1 MSLNKLQ
8 AIKKTTKQLKL
19 TENMNYTDRI
29 FPTNKGLTTYLDEL
43 IAKNYQIP
51 TFQRD
56 VVWEQE
62 NVKKLWDSIYKFYP
76 LGSILIW
83 KTDLKL
89 QNHRQIGGH
98 QITDTNFS
106 RTEYQYILDGQQRTT
121 SLLTSLYGGSIEGR
135 NDFDPLLYVDL
146 TVPIDSDTDDESY
159 RNRFLFWSEI
169 DDRNGEIRPNIG
181 KKKRFDEGL
190 IVKLI
195 DIKNNFI
202 TVQTSIFNSIAVNKD
217 FNHSILAELSK
228 IKGVLDNYRISF
240 IEVKGIQVSE
250 VCQIFERINQAG
262 KPLNIFDIVVAKTFK
277 PATPQTAT
285 TPTDTGFYLRDLIDD
300 FRKQNNSEFLKIG
313 DLDYLQILA
322 VIINHNV
329 PNSGVRNITD
339 RYLNEI
345 KTEHILAV
353 WDETKKAILKTFDFF
368 ENHLHIKTPYL
379 IPFRYFYFTISAYF
393 YKNSSPDYNLL
404 QKYFWFNS
412 FHNDDLLSNTTQLA
426 FHIDFLNKD
435 KMNEPVV
442 FERFLI
448 DKQKLRTATYSSKGR
463 MSRAILALYA
473 SAQPKDWEHCN
484 REVLVQNFFFT
495 LDKPNLH
502 HIFPTNSDYVLTNQH
517 KNTITSDSLM
527 NIAYLTQITNL
538 DITNRNPLEYMK
550 DYDKPE
556 FEEIMPSHLLSSEI
570 LDWARSGVYP
580 ENAIDQFIESRVN
593 SILSDLKLK
602 LRGVVTFDEMDTMEI
617 KEPVTTEQE

>member
-1 MSLNKLQ
+1 
-8 AIKKTTKQLKL
+8 
-19 TENMNYTDRI
+19 MNYTDRI

-56 VVWEQE
+56 VVWESE

-121 SLLTSLYGGSIEGR
+121 SLLTSLYGGTIESR
-135 NDFDPLLYVDL
+135 PDFNPLLYVDL
-146 TVPIDSDTDDESY
+146 TVPIDSETDDESY

-169 DDRNGEIRPNIG
+169 DDRNGEIKPNIG
-181 KKKRFDEGL
+181 KKKRFKEGL

-195 DIKNNFI
+195 EIKNNFT
-202 TVQTSIFNSIAVNKD
+202 TVQSNVFNSSEINKD
-217 FNHSILAELSK
+217 FNHPVLAELAK

-277 PATPQTAT
+277 PATPQKGI
-285 TPTDTGFYLRDLIDD
+285 TPADNGFYLRDLIDD
-300 FRKQNNSEFLKIG
+300 FRKHNNSEFLKIS
-313 DLDYLQILA
+313 DQDYLQILA
-322 VIINHNV
+322 VIIGRNI

-345 KTEHILAV
+345 KTEHILEV
-353 WDETKKAILKTFDFF
+353 WEDTKKAILKTFDFF
-368 ENHLHIKTPYL
+368 ENHLHIKTPHL
-379 IPFRYFYFTISAYF
+379 IPFRYFYFTITAYF
-393 YKNSSPDYNLL
+393 YKNASPDYNLL
-404 QKYFWFNS
+404 KKYFWFNS
-412 FHNDDLLSNTTQLA
+412 FHNTDLLSNTTQVA
-426 FHIDFLNKD
+426 QHIDFLYKGKNGD
-435 KMNEPVV
+435 PIT

-448 DKQKLRTATYSSKGR
+448 DKQKLRSATYSSKGR
-463 MSRAILALYA
+463 MSRAVLALY
-473 SAQPKDWEHCN
+473 SSVQPKDWEHCD
-484 REVLVQNFFFT
+484 REVLVQNFFFST
-495 LDKPNLH
+495 DKPNLH
-502 HIFPTNSDYVLTNQH
+502 HIFPTNSEYVLNNQH
-517 KNTITSDSLM
+517 KNKITSDSLM

-556 FEEIMPSHLLSSEI
+556 FEAIMPSHLLSNEI
-570 LDWARSGVYP
+570 LNWARSGTLP
-580 ENAIDQFIESRVN
+580 DNAIDLFIESRVN
-593 SILSDLKLK
+593 SILSDLKIK
-602 LRGVVTFDEMDTMEI
+602 LSGVTFDEMDTKEI
-617 KEPVTTEQE
+617 KESLAAE

>member
-1 MSLNKLQ
+1 
-8 AIKKTTKQLKL
+8 
-19 TENMNYTDRI
+19 MNYTDRI

-135 NDFDPLLYVDL
+135 PDFDPLLYVDL
-146 TVPIDSDTDDESY
+146 TIPIDSDTDDESY

-195 DIKNNFI
+195 DIKNNFT
-202 TVQTSIFNSIAVNKD
+202 TVQTSIFNSPAVNKD
-217 FNHSILAELSK
+217 FNHSFLAELSK

-277 PATPQTAT
+277 PATLQ
-285 TPTDTGFYLRDLIDD
+285 TDTIPADKGFYLRDLIDD

-353 WDETKKAILKTFDFF
+353 WDETKKAMLKTFDFF

-463 MSRAILALYA
+463 MSRAVLALYA

-495 LDKPNLH
+495 LDKSNLH
-502 HIFPTNSDYVLTNQH
+502 HIFPTNSDYVLKNQH
-517 KNTITSDSLM
+517 KNKITSDSLM

-556 FEEIMPSHLLSSEI
+556 FEAIMPSHLLSREI
-570 LDWARSGVYP
+570 LDWARSGVFP
-580 ENAIDQFIESRVN
+580 DNAIDQFMESRVN
-593 SILSDLKLK
+593 NILTDLKTK
-602 LRGVVTFDEMDTMEI
+602 LNGVTFDEMDTMEI